1 MRLAT
6 NNEFTRIFNP
16 SILLTLVSSYPNKFQ
31 GFTELFKGKL
41 NSIMP
46 CKLTLEKGEVFR
58 IPQAYR
64 QFHVL
69 SGVAWLT
76 VGDKDIILQSG
87 EKASLESKKDVA
99 VISALGKMPLVL
111 EVL

>member
-6 NNEFTRIFNP
+6 NNEFNRIFNP
-16 SILLTLVSSYPNKFQ
+16 SILLSLVSFYPNKFQ

-41 NSIMP
+41 NSVIP
-46 CKLTLEKGEVFR
+46 CQLTLEKGEVFR

-64 QFHVL
+64 QFKVL

-76 VGDKDIILQSG
+76 VGDKDIILHSG

-99 VISALGKMPLVL
+99 IISALGKMPLIL

>member
-16 SILLTLVSSYPNKFQ
+16 SILLSLVSFYPNKFQ
-31 GFTELFKGKL
+31 GLTELFKVKV
-41 NSIMP
+41 NSVMP
-46 CKLTLEKGEVFR
+46 CQLTLEKGEVFR

-64 QFHVL
+64 QFKVL

-76 VGDKDIILQSG
+76 VGGKDIILQSG
-87 EKASLESKKDVA
+87 EKVSLESKKDVA
-99 VISALGKMPLVL
+99 VISALGKTPLVL

>member
-6 NNEFTRIFNP
+6 NNEFARIFNP
-16 SILLTLVSSYPNKFQ
+16 STLLGLVSFYPNKFKAV
-31 GFTELFKGKL
+31 TELFKGKL
-41 NSIMP
+41 NCVMP
-46 CKLTLEKGEVFR
+46 CQFTLENGEVFR
-58 IPQAYR
+58 IPQVY
-64 QFHVL
+64 QEFQVL